1 MIIMYELENA
11 RQLVTGFAKRNASVP
26 QLKVSYYNHKFLKK
40 IENKISL
47 ILIFVFI
54 SFLIIGVEHIAFS
67 SLGYQ
72 LPCWFMHK

>member
-1 MIIMYELENA
+1 MYELENA

-47 ILIFVFI
+47 IVVILIFVFI
-54 SFLIIGVEHIAFS
+54 FFDNWCRAYCLFVARLPIAM
-67 SLGYQ
+67 LV
-72 LPCWFMHK
+72 HE